1 MLLSLLVAAQHRQ
14 QHRRTVD
21 GRLCAAAFVFDR
33 QTHTGCSDGSN
44 PVGEH
49 GREWCYVDAQVA
61 RHARQR
67 SPPVVVCDAHS
78 VAVPCAVV
86 GRRRRGAR
94 LGLLRCMGFMRRV
107 RCEPRDM
114 ELRARAR
121 VLAAPGDA
129 FALQCPVVRAALRV
143 RADHAFVVVIDGAPL
158 CSG

>member
-33 QTHTGCSDGSN
+33 QTHTGCSDSSN

-61 RHARQR
+61 RRARQR
-67 SPPVVVCDAHS
+67 SPPVIVCDAHS
-78 VAVPCAVV
+78 VAVPYAVV

-94 LGLLRCMGFMRRV
+94 LGLLRCLFSCGASV
-107 RCEPRDM
+107 AN
-114 ELRARAR
+114 RAMWSSERAR

-143 RADHAFVVVIDGAPL
+143 RADHAFVVVIDGPPL